1 MKQRKKDV
9 NDVNQEPMTLRLN
22 ASRTTDKCPTP
33 GRAGSGFLTN
43 PHRRDWQDDK
53 CPGGRLLS
61 LGKGN
66 RSWYHGLRYIMV
78 CQIKVPLFQSCS
90 SSLTVPP
97 NIRFIAPASPKVVF
111 FFTIA
116 HLRRM
121 RQCHYCHRVKA
132 IELVFRKYV
141 SNNRI

>member
-53 CPGGRLLS
+53 CPTNARGGEGGR
-61 LGKGN
+61 
-66 RSWYHGLRYIMV
+66 
-78 CQIKVPLFQSCS
+78 
-90 SSLTVPP
+90 
-97 NIRFIAPASPKVVF
+97 
-111 FFTIA
+111 A
-116 HLRRM
+116 HL
-121 RQCHYCHRVKA
+121 
-132 IELVFRKYV
+132 ELTELLLLTRKNKGK
-141 SNNRI
+141 STGS